1 MPNKLILFIS
11 LLLISG
17 FGFRQEKPR
26 ILIIGDSISIGYT
39 PFVKKALSDKAIV
52 QHNAGNA
59 KFSSYGLEQLDH
71 WLGNEKWDII
81 QFNWGLWD
89 LCYRDPSK
97 EALVGNRDKK
107 HGAITATKSQYK
119 ANLEAIVKRLKQSG
133 AKLIFVTT
141 TVVPENEPGRYP
153 ADVVAYNK
161 IAKGIMKKN
170 GIVVNDIFPLSQ
182 KVHQQFGLGSDNVH
196 YNAQGYQALSVQ
208 VVDKLNQLL
217 GN

>member
-1 MPNKLILFIS
+1 
-11 LLLISG
+11 
-17 FGFRQEKPR
+17 
-26 ILIIGDSISIGYT
+26 
-39 PFVKKALSDKAIV
+39 
-52 QHNAGNA
+52 
-59 KFSSYGLEQLDH
+59 
-71 WLGNEKWDII
+71 
-81 QFNWGLWD
+81 
-89 LCYRDPSK
+89 
-97 EALVGNRDKK
+97 
-107 HGAITATKSQYK
+107 
-119 ANLEAIVKRLKQSG
+119 
-133 AKLIFVTT
+133 
-141 TVVPENEPGRYP
+141 EPGRYP